1 MESIAQKIA
10 DLIGV
15 DVGYGFLII
24 GAVIGLVVGYIARG
38 SRSDSSLR
46 IESGL
51 QSGLSTRRSSTIT
64 RMASSGASSGATA
77 LETEG
82 QTTEIDPET
91 MDEITHLSDAGRKI
105 EAIKRLRE
113 VTGLGLAEAKQ
124 LVEAL
129 DRMRAK

>member
-64 RMASSGASSGATA
+64 RITSGGATA

-91 MDEITHLSDAGRKI
+91 MDEIAHLSDAGRKI

-129 DRMRAK
+129 ERMRAK